1 VKPLFLLWLPL
12 AAGAGA
18 GAWALASWRNQPPE
32 VQFARVLRETITS
45 SVPTNGKVEP
55 VEWAEA
61 RAERAGPV
69 QEILI
74 QRGQR
79 VKRDDA
85 LVRIDS
91 NEAQAE
97 LTAAQARITQIR
109 AELEVLERGGRSTD
123 LAEIA
128 SGLERARLDVQI
140 AQKEHDALARLQE
153 KQAATP
159 FEVAAAKERVDR
171 AQLQIRSLEERRASL
186 VAAPDRTAA
195 RARLRDAE
203 AAATL
208 AEQRIKMSVVRAPI
222 DGVIYQFDLKRG
234 AYLNAG
240 DVVAWI
246 GRLERVRV
254 KVFVDE
260 PDLGRVSA
268 HMPVVITWDALPGH
282 QWKGEVDR
290 TPTQIV
296 ALGTRQ
302 VGEVVCIIQNPQ
314 GDLLPGTNVNAE
326 IQSQSAANALAIPK
340 EALRREPGQTGV
352 FVLSG
357 DRLAWKNLTLGLSNT
372 TRVQVEGLNQGD
384 AVALASEKPL
394 KDGMVVRPVFP

>member
-1 VKPLFLLWLPL
+1 VRLRPLWWLL
-12 AAGAGA
+12 AALGGAMGV
-18 GAWALASWRNQPPE
+18 WAIASWRNQPPQ
-32 VQFARVLRETITS
+32 VQFARVTREVITT

-55 VEWAEA
+55 IEWAEA
-61 RAERAGPV
+61 RAERSGPV
-69 QEILI
+69 QEILV

-79 VKRDDA
+79 VRHDEP

-109 AELEVLERGGRSTD
+109 AELEVLDRGGRASD
-123 LAEIA
+123 LTEIS
-128 SGLERARLDVQI
+128 SGLERARLDLQI
-140 AQKEHDALARLQE
+140 AQKDYDALVRLQE

-159 FEVAAAKERVDR
+159 FEAAAAKERVDR
-171 AQLQIRSLEERRASL
+171 AQLQIRSLEQRRAAL

-195 RARLRDAE
+195 QARLRDAE

-208 AEQRIKMSVVRAPI
+208 AEQRIKMSAVRAPI

-240 DVVAWI
+240 DLVASI

-260 PDLGRVSA
+260 PDLGRVGKG
-268 HMPVVITWDALPGH
+268 MPVVITWDALPGH

-290 TPTQIV
+290 APMQIV

-302 VGEVVCIIQNPQ
+302 VGEVVCVIQNPD

-326 IQSQSAANALAIPK
+326 IQSQSVANALAIPK
-340 EALRREPGQTGV
+340 ETLRREPGQTGV

-357 DRLAWKNLTLGLSNT
+357 DRLAWKKVTLGVANT
-372 TRVQVEGLNQGD
+372 TRTQVDGLNEGD
-384 AVALASEKPL
+384 AVALPSEKPL
-394 KDGMVVRPVFP
+394 KDGMAVRPVFP